1 MDFIL
6 YNPTVIFA
14 VTFFVVTVFSL
25 LGVRKSTGKVTEDN
39 FFSINQTNWLRGIA
53 IVWVAFSH
61 YYQNI
66 GASFLYA
73 YIGAFGVGMFFLC
86 SGYGLTMSKLKKKDY
101 HKGFLKNIL
110 LRIYAPY
117 VITFAIKWLMV
128 LLIPLECNDNIF
140 LNFLTVSLPNALIW
154 YLKVQIIMYIVYYIM
169 LLICK
174 DNNKMFCGSIF
185 LLSAVY
191 MLIGY
196 FTGIE
201 SFWYQNTLWFPI
213 GISLATYRV
222 DILKFIQKYFIRIFI
237 LCFTLFVTGF
247 GLVYFIGVNVIYQII
262 MINATVACILLFCTK
277 FSGDSK
283 IMKFMGNYSL
293 EIYFSHSIVA
303 TLLKAYF
310 PMDNLILAFVFIIAS
325 VLVAIPIK
333 FLSNKIVAIVSKVT
347 SK

>member
-1 MDFIL
+1 M
-6 YNPTVIFA
+6 
-14 VTFFVVTVFSL
+14 
-25 LGVRKSTGKVTEDN
+25 
-39 FFSINQTNWLRGIA
+39 
-53 IVWVAFSH
+53 WVC
-61 YYQNI
+61 
-66 GASFLYA
+66 
-73 YIGAFGVGMFFLC
+73 FFLC

-101 HKGFLKNIL
+101 HKGFLKNKL
-110 LRIYAPY
+110 LRIYGPY
-117 VITFAIKWLMV
+117 VITFAIKWLLV

-140 LNFLTVSLPNALIW
+140 LNFLTVSLPNAVIW

-169 LLICK
+169 LRICR

-185 LLSAVY
+185 LLSVVY

-201 SFWYQNTLWFPI
+201 SFWYQNTLWFSI
-213 GISLATYRV
+213 GIVLATYKI

-237 LCFTLFVTGF
+237 LCWTLFVVGF
-247 GLVYFIGVNVIYQII
+247 GLVYFIGGNVQII
-262 MINATVACILLFCTK
+262 VVNAMVACILLFCTK

-303 TLLKAYF
+303 TLSKAYF

-325 VLVAIPIK
+325 VFVAIPIK
-333 FLSNKIVAIVSKVT
+333 FLSNKIIAIVDKVT